1 MQVPERRISD
11 QVAEAIARQRA
22 YEARR
27 PTRLGRGAEA
37 LTAPFGAV
45 VGRLVPPEWVLRAL
59 DLSDRAAGWTLP
71 AMDHDRDTL
80 DACAAAALRVQGWA
94 QGVNASTGFAAGV
107 AGGAGLTVDIP
118 ATLALAARNVRA
130 TGAAYGFDADTAR
143 ERAFRLMVLEVATAL
158 AGETRQDTLDRLSA
172 AARALND
179 PVVRTALGEGADWVL
194 SKIVE
199 RVARQLGVS
208 LAGRKLGQV
217 VPVIGGVVGATVNA
231 SFQVDV
237 ARAARFAYEKRWLM
251 ARRMLEGPG
260 QEAATG
266 EAAARQAAA
275 GKAAAGQ
282 ENGASPTGD
291 AAQEDRA

>member
-1 MQVPERRISD
+1 MGLPDTPPEPNPLD
-11 QVAEAIARQRA
+11 QVAEAIGRQRR

-59 DLSDRAAGWTLP
+59 EMSDTAAGWTVP
-71 AMDHDRDTL
+71 EMDHDTDDL
-80 DACAAAALRVQGWA
+80 AACAAAAVRVQGWA
-94 QGVNASTGFAAGV
+94 QGLNASTGFAAGLT
-107 AGGAGLTVDIP
+107 GGPGLTVDIP

-130 TGAAYGFDADTAR
+130 TGAAYGFDGDDVD

-158 AGETRQDTLDRLSA
+158 ASDARAETMGRLDK
-172 AARALND
+172 AARVLSD
-179 PVVRTALGEGADWVL
+179 PAVRGAADRGVDWVMG
-194 SKIVE
+194 KVVE

-217 VPVIGGVVGATVNA
+217 VPVVGGFVGAAVNA

-251 ARRMLEGPG
+251 ARKLLEGPDDG
-260 QEAATG
+260 
-266 EAAARQAAA
+266 
-275 GKAAAGQ
+275 
-282 ENGASPTGD
+282 
-291 AAQEDRA
+291 